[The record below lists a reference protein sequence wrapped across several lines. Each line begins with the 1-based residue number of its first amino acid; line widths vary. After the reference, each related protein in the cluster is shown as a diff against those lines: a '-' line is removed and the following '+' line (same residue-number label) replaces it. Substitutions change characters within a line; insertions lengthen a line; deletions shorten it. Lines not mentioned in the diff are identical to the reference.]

1 MPSFAHDDRG
11 FSLIEALVASGLL
24 AVGVL
29 ALGQLL
35 VVSARAATAARQVT
49 IAATLAAGKVE
60 ALRAAAAGRRARR
73 RADRSAYT
81 RTWSVAPFAAAA
93 VLIKVG
99 VEPGG
104 VRLVALD
111 ARLAP

>member
-11 FSLIEALVASGLL
+11 FSLIEALVAGGLL
-24 AVGVL
+24 AAGIL

-35 VVSARAATAARQVT
+35 AVSARAATAARQVT
-49 IAATLAAGKVE
+49 IAATLAAGKVD
-60 ALRAAAAGRRARR
+60 ALRARRPPAGERGSERIGE
-73 RADRSAYT
+73 YT
-81 RTWSVAPFAAAA
+81 RTWEVAPFGAAG
-93 VLIKVG
+93 VLIRVG

-104 VRLVALD
+104 VRLVTLD

>member
-1 MPSFAHDDRG
+1 MTTVAHDDRG
-11 FSLIEALVASGLL
+11 FSLIEALIAGGLL
-24 AVGVL
+24 AAGIL

-60 ALRAAAAGRRARR
+60 ALRARRPAAGTSGRERIGE
-73 RADRSAYT
+73 YT
-81 RTWSVAPFAAAA
+81 RTWEVAAFDAAA
-93 VLIKVG
+93 VLIRVR
-99 VEPGG
+99 VEPGD

-111 ARLAP
+111 ARVAP